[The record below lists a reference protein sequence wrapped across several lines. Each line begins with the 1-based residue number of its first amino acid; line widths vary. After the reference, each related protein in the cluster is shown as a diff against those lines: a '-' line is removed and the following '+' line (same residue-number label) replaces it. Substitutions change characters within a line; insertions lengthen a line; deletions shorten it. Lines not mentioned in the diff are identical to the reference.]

1 MTFKHSTIS
10 TSDYDLYALESIIP
24 EHLKDNEA
32 FLSFIEAY
40 FEWLQLNT
48 SSPAFILNKLTETRD
63 LDLVEDVFLDY
74 IQKEYAISIPNIS
87 TIDRRKLY
95 KQVNDIYRSKG
106 SIPSYEAVFNILF
119 QDHIELYYP
128 RVDILKLSEGKWDSV
143 GQRYLN
149 HDGFLSD
156 NKYIQ
161 DSYFYQDFS
170 YVIKTSQTIERWRD
184 IVKKL
189 LHPSGF
195 AFFGQINIISMS
207 RINTIKSPHNQ
218 PGLRAGDPSA
228 LPIIIDLVINRSAL
242 KNVSSSRIIK
252 RRDQLSMNKLGPSF
266 YHLEQIKF
274 GLTTPAGDYDDL
286 TIEYVQSG
294 TTTNRLPGSEI
305 IFK

>member
-10 TSDYDLYALESIIP
+10 TSTYDLYSLDSIVP
-24 EHLKDNEA
+24 EHLKDNTD
-32 FLSFIEAY
+32 FLEFIETY
-40 FEWLQLNT
+40 LEWMQLDA
-48 SSPAFILNKLTETRD
+48 SSPGTVLNKLVETRD
-63 LDLVEDVFLDY
+63 LDLVDDVFLEY
-74 IQKEYAISIPNIS
+74 LQKEYAISIPNIAQV
-87 TIDRRKLY
+87 DRRKLY

-119 QDHIELYYP
+119 QDKIELYYP
-128 RVDILKLSEGKWDSV
+128 RIDILKLSEGKWDNV

-189 LHPSGF
+189 LHPAGF
-195 AFFGQINIISMS
+195 AFFGQINIVSIS
-207 RINTIKSPHNQ
+207 RINTIKSPSFQ
-218 PGLRAGDPSA
+218 PGLRAGDPAA
-228 LPIIIDLVINRSAL
+228 LPIILDVVVNRSAY
-242 KNVSSSRIIK
+242 KNVNATRII
-252 RRDQLSMNKLGPSF
+252 RRDALSLNKLGPSF
-266 YHLEQIKF
+266 YHLEQTKF
-274 GLTTPAGDYDDL
+274 CLTTPSSNYDDL

-294 TTTNRLPGSEI
+294 TTTSRLPGSEI
-305 IFK
+305 IIT